1 MSVDKATV
9 RRIAHLARIG
19 VDEGELEALAGELN
33 NILAWVEQLGELDTD
48 AVEPLSSV
56 NDEALAW
63 RTDVIDDGGKV
74 DDILANA
81 PARER
86 EFFAVPKVIE

>member
-33 NILAWVEQLGELDTD
+33 NILAWVEQLGELETD

-63 RTDVIDDGGKV
+63 RSDSIDDGGKV

-81 PARER
+81 PERARD
-86 EFFAVPKVIE
+86 FFTVPKVIE

>member
-33 NILAWVEQLGELDTD
+33 KILAWVEQLGELDTD

-63 RTDVIDDGGKV
+63 RTDVIDDGGKA

>member
-19 VDEGELEALAGELN
+19 VDEGELETLAGELN
-33 NILAWVEQLGELDTD
+33 KILAWVEQLGELDTD

>member
-33 NILAWVEQLGELDTD
+33 KILAWVEQLGELDTD

-56 NDEALAW
+56 NDEALSW